1 MYVCVLYQLYIS
13 ISHYTTALML
23 VIHIL
28 RISQNSYREP
38 VFLSIPLCHAMNHD
52 AMDHGPPDLSYLCSQ
67 CRLPSCQVQQGH
79 EWDEVHGGEKTAGLH
94 EAVGKHMENYGNQEK
109 NDAFF
114 WVRVLHCVDI
124 FCRNCRDMCFLDFSC
139 FFLAGD

>member
-1 MYVCVLYQLYIS
+1 MLLLPIELASTSPKIIGRSPSLVKGVYINISLHYS
-13 ISHYTTALML
+13 IDVGNTHTQN
-23 VIHIL
+23 
-28 RISQNSYREP
+28 ISEFIQGTC
-38 VFLSIPLCHAMNHD
+38 FLSIPLCHAMNHD

-114 WVRVLHCVDI
+114 
-124 FCRNCRDMCFLDFSC
+124 
-139 FFLAGD
+139 

>member
-1 MYVCVLYQLYIS
+1 
-13 ISHYTTALML
+13 ML
-23 VIHIL
+23 VIHINTPTQN
-28 RISQNSYREP
+28 ISEFILLDA
-38 VFLSIPLCHAMNHD
+38 VFLSIPLCH
-52 AMDHGPPDLSYLCSQ
+52 GSRPPDLSYLCSQ

-109 NDAFF
+109 HDAFF

-124 FCRNCRDMCFLDFSC
+124 FLQE
-139 FFLAGD
+139 L